1 MRRGRKGINMLH
13 IYCPPCYTQ
22 EREYI
27 MSVMFDEFLG
37 LPYQF
42 FEHNE
47 RDIRIV
53 LHGDPCEET
62 AKELLITEV
71 LLQSPKTRWLTE
83 SSLPATPLDQ
93 FESPGSAALP
103 VIYGRRLQ
111 NGHYV
116 NKSDARI
123 ELGIDVFGSIFF
135 MLTRYEELVKADR
148 DERAR
153 FPASA
158 SLAYREGFL
167 ERPIVNEYVELL
179 YRCLTELWPALSRK
193 QRDYR
198 ICLSHDVDVPLHAA
212 GRRLPVVIKNIAGDL
227 LKRKSLAAAV
237 KRIRSFICGKFG
249 NYDADDGNTFGFIMQ
264 VSEQK
269 GVQSAFN
276 FIAGHSGGAI
286 DGDYSIDDPWIRQL
300 LTHIHKR
307 GHEIG
312 LHPSYNSYNRP
323 ETIEREFAALKR
335 ACEQQAID
343 QERWGGRQHF
353 LRFDAAATWH
363 AWDAAGLHYDSTL
376 GFADHVG
383 FRTGVCYEYP
393 VFHLPSRQR
402 LKLRERPLIV
412 MEQSLLYEDYM
423 KASHAEAYD
432 KTIRLAQICKK
443 FQGDFTLL
451 WHNDKLIE
459 SKDRELYRSIV
470 EAI

>member
-1 MRRGRKGINMLH
+1 MLH
-13 IYCPPCYTQ
+13 IYCPPHYKL

-27 MSVMFDEFLG
+27 LSVIFDEFLG
-37 LPYQF
+37 LPYQYY
-42 FEHNE
+42 EHAE
-47 RDIRIV
+47 SGIRIV
-53 LHGDPCEET
+53 LQGDACEDT

-71 LLQSPKTRWLTE
+71 LLQSPEIEWLTE
-83 SSLPATPLDQ
+83 SSLPIAPLDL
-93 FESPGSAALP
+93 FESSGSAALP
-103 VIYGRRLQ
+103 VIYGRRFQ
-111 NGHYV
+111 NGSYLM
-116 NKSDARI
+116 KSDVRI

-135 MLTRYEELVKADR
+135 MLTRYEEIVQVDR

-179 YRCLTELWPALSRK
+179 YSCLTDLWPQLSRK
-193 QRDYR
+193 QREYR
-198 ICLSHDVDVPLHAA
+198 IFLTHDVDVPLHAA
-212 GRRLPVVIKNIAGDL
+212 GRRLPVVMKNIAGDL
-227 LKRKSLAAAV
+227 LKRKSPAAAA
-237 KRIRSFICGKFG
+237 KRIRSFIYGKFG
-249 NYDADDGNTFGFIMQ
+249 DYDADDGNTFGLIMNI
-264 VSEQK
+264 SEGK

-276 FIAGHSGGAI
+276 FITGHSGGAI
-286 DGDYSIDDPWIRQL
+286 DGDYSIDDPWIRML
-300 LTHIHKR
+300 LRRIHER

-312 LHPSYNSYNRP
+312 LHPSYNSFNRAQI
-323 ETIEREFAALKR
+323 IELEFAGLMR
-335 ACEQQAID
+335 ACEQEAIH

-353 LRFDAAATWH
+353 LRFDAASTWL
-363 AWDAAGLHYDSTL
+363 AWESAGLHYDSTL
-376 GFADHVG
+376 SFADHVG

-393 VFHLPSRQR
+393 VFHLHSRQR

-412 MEQSLLYEDYM
+412 MEQSLLHEDYM

-432 KTIRLAQICKK
+432 KTIRLARICRE

-459 SKDRELYRSIV
+459 SKDRELYKSIV